1 MNCKLTQMIEDV
13 LENHKKM
20 EDFVVVING
29 KEYDVHVRRV
39 RSFFNRKFKQ
49 LRIHVIESRLLE

>member
-13 LENHKKM
+13 LENDKKM
-20 EDFVVVING
+20 EDFIVVIKG
-29 KEYDVHVRRV
+29 KQYDIHVKRI